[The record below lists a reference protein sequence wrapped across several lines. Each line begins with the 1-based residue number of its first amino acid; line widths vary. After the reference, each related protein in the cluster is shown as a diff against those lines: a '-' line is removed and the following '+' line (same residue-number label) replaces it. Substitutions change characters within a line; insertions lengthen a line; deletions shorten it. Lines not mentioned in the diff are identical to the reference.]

1 MGRFNI
7 DDILNQLAK
16 PHPNAPVERSPAAPR
31 PVGAGPGG
39 AAKPAATPATN
50 PSIDAAFEQEL
61 AALEDASHDADAA
74 LDNAVDNA
82 VDQDAEY
89 GADAPPAGD
98 TAATTAASAAEATS
112 PAPVAKVPVANA
124 PVANTPVAN
133 TPAAAPATPAA
144 AAQRPSHHDEDLSEL
159 WTPDAE
165 HEGNTLDELLVS
177 RGIATAEQ
185 VVGAQRI
192 QKQAPGRHYV
202 EILREQGIDE
212 RAAQSVIA
220 ELARMPFV
228 VIDAKAQDAFD
239 RGLFQKLGADF
250 CRNNQVLPLRAEG
263 SRPIVATA
271 NADDVFLVDEIKR
284 RLGVMGIRNV
294 LAAPGDILGAIQ
306 SVHEAAAHA
315 KSDEVDIDS
324 ILAGVQDEEEIELE
338 KEDVNERDIEA
349 EAESSPVVK
358 YVNHIIQVALKEGA
372 SDIHIEPDEKVLKVR
387 YRIDGILFE
396 LLTPPR
402 KLHAALTSRI
412 KIMANL
418 DIAERRLPQDGRI
431 RATVLGRKLD
441 LRVSTVPTPKG
452 EKTVM
457 RILDSRSISVGLN
470 DLGFSEDSLTIWKKQ
485 IEQPHGIILVT
496 GPTGSGKTTTL
507 YSSIRQMDT
516 RKMNISTV
524 EDPIEYNLNG
534 ITQIQTHEKI
544 GMTFAKALKALL
556 RQDPDVV
563 MLGEIRDHETASTA
577 IQAALTGHLVLST
590 LHTNDAPSSITRM
603 INIGVEPFLV
613 GAALNSVLAQR
624 LVRKVC
630 TKCVAER
637 PVDDD
642 MRDFLITHGI
652 DSPTVR
658 VGVGC
663 PSCRQTGYSGRLG
676 LYELLVLD
684 DFLRD
689 KIASNP
695 NVVEFR
701 RLCVERGMVS
711 LREDGFAKVRL
722 GKTTVEEVLSATEA
736 TI

>member
-7 DDILNQLAK
+7 DDILKQLGA
-16 PHPNAPVERSPAAPR
+16 PHPQAPVERVPEQQPANASSSTSSSTFSSTSSNGGYSAPQ
-31 PVGAGPGG
+31 GAESSQAEG
-39 AAKPAATPATN
+39 N
-50 PSIDAAFEQEL
+50 
-61 AALEDASHDADAA
+61 LEESFD
-74 LDNAVDNA
+74 
-82 VDQDAEY
+82 DAEY
-89 GADAPPAGD
+89 GEIAPASEAAPPP
-98 TAATTAASAAEATS
+98 TS
-112 PAPVAKVPVANA
+112 SVS
-124 PVANTPVAN
+124 TDE
-133 TPAAAPATPAA
+133 PAAAPAAA
-144 AAQRPSHHDEDLSEL
+144 SQQPRARHEDEDLAPV
-159 WTPDAE
+159 WAPDQE
-165 HEGNTLDELLVS
+165 HVGESLEDQLVA
-177 RGIATAEQ
+177 RGIATSEQ
-185 VVGAQRI
+185 VLAAQRL
-192 QKQAPGRHYV
+192 QKQSTGRLYV
-202 EILREQGIDE
+202 EILREQGVDE

-220 ELARMPFV
+220 ERARMQFV
-228 VIDAKAQDAFD
+228 AIDPKSPDAFD
-239 RGLFQKLGADF
+239 RSLFAKLGADF
-250 CRNNQVLPLRAEG
+250 CRTNQVLPLRGEG
-263 SRPIVATA
+263 SRPIIATA

-284 RLGVMGIRNV
+284 KLGVIGIRNV
-294 LAAPGDILGAIQ
+294 LAAPTDIQ
-306 SVHEAAAHA
+306 SVIQHSHEAAAHA
-315 KSDEVDIDS
+315 ETTASDIDT
-324 ILAGVQDEEEIELE
+324 ILASVEGEDDIEIE
-338 KEDVNERDIEA
+338 KDDVVERDIEK

-372 SDIHIEPDEKVLKVR
+372 SDLHIEPDEKVMKVR

-402 KLHAALTSRI
+402 SKHGAITSRI
-412 KIMANL
+412 KIMANM
-418 DIAERRLPQDGRI
+418 DIAERRKPQDGRI

-470 DLGFSEDSLTIWKKQ
+470 DLGFSEDALTIWKKQ

-516 RKMNISTV
+516 RKLNISTV
-524 EDPIEYNLNG
+524 EDPIEYNLQG

-544 GMTFAKALKALL
+544 GMTFAMALKALL

-563 MLGEIRDHETASTA
+563 MLGEIRDLETATTA

-590 LHTNDAPSSITRM
+590 LHTNDAPSSITRL

-624 LVRKVC
+624 LVRRVC
-630 TKCVAER
+630 SKCVADIAI
-637 PVDDD
+637 DDEK
-642 MRDFLITHGI
+642 RDFLLTHGL
-652 DSPTVR
+652 DSPTLR
-658 VGVGC
+658 QGVGC
-663 PSCRQTGYSGRLG
+663 QSCRQTGYAGRLG

-701 RLCVERGMVS
+701 RLCTERGMTS
-711 LREDGFAKVRL
+711 LREDGFAKVRQ
-722 GKTTVEEVLSATEA
+722 GRTTVEEVLSATEA